1 MLFFVLFHLQVQG
14 FPEFRHQRVF
24 LRDVLHPVLESDR
37 ARGPYMFIDRDL
49 QLDPSRHSGQL
60 GDPHEHPGLA
70 AQDFVAQLRRRDAHR
85 DRVAAEEHLLEGRDE
100 ARPPFADQ
108 RQDAFPRPFQLRR
121 ALRIDRCGGRFGGLR
136 LLGLRRRIAGRGQ
149 QVRER
154 RSGDQ
159 RPPGRPCGPCRG
171 LRDRLRSCRGAGVR
185 RRNLRADRCGRAGAC
200 RRGRSGCRR
209 GSCRGRNGETM
220 TETSAGKIKKEEHIF
235 KSTSG
240 VCDIH
245 TVIWYPDKEKYENP
259 LGVVQI
265 AHGMIDHIERFE
277 GLALY
282 LTERGFVVAGNDH
295 LGHGDSVN
303 DKNDWGYFAK
313 GNNSGLY
320 LVKDMH
326 KLTII
331 MKKRFPEL
339 PYILIGHSMGSFMTR
354 RYLMMY
360 GNELDAAVILGTGN
374 QPKIMVDGGLLAVKF
389 TKLFHGDH
397 YRSETLNRMMFGT
410 YNNRI
415 ENPVTDS
422 DWITRNP
429 DIVNDYVNDEK
440 CSFLFTVNAYE
451 GMLKIIRYVINDAN
465 IEKTPKELPLLIASG
480 NADPVGE
487 YGKAVERIYNKYKKH
502 MDDVELKLYDGC
514 RHELHSEINAQE
526 VFEDIYNWIV
536 ERVG

>member
-1 MLFFVLFHLQVQG
+1 
-14 FPEFRHQRVF
+14 
-24 LRDVLHPVLESDR
+24 
-37 ARGPYMFIDRDL
+37 
-49 QLDPSRHSGQL
+49 
-60 GDPHEHPGLA
+60 
-70 AQDFVAQLRRRDAHR
+70 
-85 DRVAAEEHLLEGRDE
+85 
-100 ARPPFADQ
+100 
-108 RQDAFPRPFQLRR
+108 
-121 ALRIDRCGGRFGGLR
+121 
-136 LLGLRRRIAGRGQ
+136 
-149 QVRER
+149 
-154 RSGDQ
+154 
-159 RPPGRPCGPCRG
+159 
-171 LRDRLRSCRGAGVR
+171 
-185 RRNLRADRCGRAGAC
+185 
-200 RRGRSGCRR
+200 
-209 GSCRGRNGETM
+209 M
-220 TETSAGKIKKEEHIF
+220 TETSAGKINKEEHLF

-245 TVIWYPDKEKYENP
+245 TVLWYPDKEKYENP
-259 LGVVQI
+259 VGVVQI

-282 LTERGFVVAGNDH
+282 LAERGFVVAGNDH

-389 TKLFHGDH
+389 TKLFHSDR
-397 YRSETLNRMMFGT
+397 YRSETLNKMMFGT

-422 DWITRNP
+422 DWLTRNP
-429 DIVNDYVNDEK
+429 DIVDNYVNDEK

-536 ERVG
+536 KRVG